1 MKFFEIYS
9 PYYALIKA
17 KSVNEAINLYVEG
30 VADDDGTLKDEIKE
44 VDRDY
49 ALARYSRGKSEDGK
63 LIPLEEVLEDFSN
76 DDSMVLLIDPALA

>member
-1 MKFFEIYS
+1 MKFFEVHY

-17 KSVNEAINLYVEG
+17 KSVDEAINLYVEG

-49 ALARYSRGKSEDGK
+49 ALVRFSQGKTEDK
-63 LIPLEEVLEDFSN
+63 KEVPIAKILTDFQS
-76 DDSMVLLIDPALA
+76 DESKILLIDGALL